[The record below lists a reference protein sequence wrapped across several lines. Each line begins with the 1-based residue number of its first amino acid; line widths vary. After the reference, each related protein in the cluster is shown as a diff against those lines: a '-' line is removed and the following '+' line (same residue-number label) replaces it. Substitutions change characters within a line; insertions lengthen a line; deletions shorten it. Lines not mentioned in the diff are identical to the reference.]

1 MSSVW
6 TRPNA
11 GNVSRTPAVEGG
23 EYADQAANPGHADGA
38 AFVRQLI
45 GDGAKVEATGRSIE
59 YWSGDSMS
67 DTGLA
72 YNISGRATVIEA
84 GVGERLAGFQDPIKA
99 IFGTSIC
106 HDKTVIVKRKYV
118 VGGAATITPE
128 RAPARTV
135 QVRED
140 VQSVELQ
147 RYGGDVTMNTNLF
160 LRPADAEA
168 EMTMKLDAQ
177 KKQLENKLVE
187 LGYNEIFDK
196 ALRLPD
202 VAVRANPTFSN
213 SGGVDVDS
221 PEARAY
227 ARTVYFRSCF
237 GAFAKHEFPLANLL
251 ASCKTSGA
259 YTSADGPG
267 TVLVIPHGSSEML
280 RYTKSSSMDYSI
292 SGLRTADQKPV
303 TMAIENV
310 AQDPSSGVKIM
321 VHVPPTS
328 YARSAALPSTDKGM
342 LSEDVSIFM
351 AYNIEAFNGTGLI
364 PDLQNGGWK
373 GIPEPDGIAPQ
384 RARAATGPG
393 SGEVVDQLIAN
404 LTTMHTTN
412 SFRTAAERVQL
423 RDYLLA
429 NLSGYNVADV
439 TVAEL
444 TAKHASIQQAKMTTY
459 LGLSM
464 APTSVQMGEIL
475 TGDERTTFWGK
486 VRAFA
491 SAFDFG
497 TIAGIC
503 DFKNVFVKSA
513 FGALG
518 PDESKYLIWLTY
530 VQFSGYESL
539 AKPPQDA
546 KMISEI
552 YADTMNGNDARHVV
566 GAMNVLRFLLGEAKL
581 GNNPSRVSDSVYASL
596 QQLCIYCKQVVS
608 VDSDDVKVLLPTDT
622 LPEKNSAVLDLF
634 SGVVHELASGAGVL
648 ANAVQGSVILAFI
661 FNVFGSGSAKYVVNG
676 DNATAYFKAG
686 NVVAIRQLVS
696 SLGHA
701 TDDETVNAAIATWTS
716 SQKAEEGKLA
726 AKAPPGDAQNGA
738 SEVAGRF
745 ATVAALESLFP
756 GGDTVVCADSVL
768 IGIVKAAVVER
779 GEGYDN
785 PLKRI
790 TASGTRAHWYQ
801 LWKTNYVS
809 DIKAGL
815 TTALNFAHM
824 IATSRMGA
832 WIARAAKIRILDV
845 YKDQLTEKV
854 FKYLVAAYTDTTST
868 VTVEATG
875 KVVGFEAAYGSSDQ
889 PPKWPFIIGRDGPDL
904 VGRAG
909 MLWDAYY
916 LGASAALEKPDALT
930 ASKYEIGKDLTL
942 FQAEKV
948 SYALVPLFLDIAID
962 AIRGTLASPA
972 LNAWINGLGGTFTDF
987 IKGFLTD
994 LPTADLTSLMS
1005 AKTRGGMG
1013 VSMGS
1018 TSAGIGAAARTPA
1031 AQFANAGIVHDVASN
1046 NPTRLYVRELR
1057 VKMSSAII
1065 AKCGSDTGEL
1075 LVGYPMTGVST
1086 NQRTESMTVALRVY
1100 LGAIL
1105 KKPEN
1110 VTIIP
1115 HVAFEGIVKHDEW
1128 FYAVPEPER
1137 GSSPASTNGIKFIEI
1152 PGDSFAGTLRTGYAY
1167 PGTYATR
1174 VSGTGKIEVKQENAG
1189 PLGHLDDPYYMECV
1203 NGLQVYKAAPMQ
1215 TVSYSK

>member
-351 AYNIEAFNGTGLI
+351 VYPHNAFTTTNNGLI

-373 GIPEPDGIAPQ
+373 RPSMPGTVGTVPYDSGDATPAKVYDEYEKVLREYETNNVMTLAERRLLNEYFSKSIRKVATDLEAAGTDVEEQKKFVKKILAGNMRINLSPTMSGLGRGLRQGRTAGTEDPSSGTDKIIIANGLKYDFGACTSIGDLFYDFVPAMLAGIDEPAKKIFIGNAIKPFSMGDSTVATKRVENLYTAMTKRGDSTKAIHNNFDVFDLIGRTMACVDKGNTSTLGSGVMHDLIKMWAHVEIIKRGLNAEPTVDGGINLMDSPQLAILKLSKQYSWIMDSTDSEVNKSTNVGQLAGMFTYPPGHPVCQLGPVSEYLDRGDSDLLKKFLVESCRLSEADATDATTPQAVGQFEKMKESAVKSVKGNKEIGIALAADEWIKWIAEQVGFPTFACLSLPLTAVVTALIHEDDVAAYGD
-384 RARAATGPG
+384 RAEQVKEHASTAWGKLCNAATGC
-393 SGEVVDQLIAN
+393 
-404 LTTMHTTN
+404 T
-412 SFRTAAERVQL
+412 
-423 RDYLLA
+423 
-429 NLSGYNVADV
+429 
-439 TVAEL
+439 
-444 TAKHASIQQAKMTTY
+444 
-459 LGLSM
+459 
-464 APTSVQMGEIL
+464 
-475 TGDERTTFWGK
+475 
-486 VRAFA
+486 
-491 SAFDFG
+491 DFISKLPS
-497 TIAGIC
+497 TIKIAG
-503 DFKNVFVKSA
+503 
-513 FGALG
+513 FGVA
-518 PDESKYLIWLTY
+518 
-530 VQFSGYESL
+530 
-539 AKPPQDA
+539 A
-546 KMISEI
+546 
-552 YADTMNGNDARHVV
+552 
-566 GAMNVLRFLLGEAKL
+566 
-581 GNNPSRVSDSVYASL
+581 VSM
-596 QQLCIYCKQVVS
+596 
-608 VDSDDVKVLLPTDT
+608 
-622 LPEKNSAVLDLF
+622 
-634 SGVVHELASGAGVL
+634 
-648 ANAVQGSVILAFI
+648 
-661 FNVFGSGSAKYVVNG
+661 
-676 DNATAYFKAG
+676 
-686 NVVAIRQLVS
+686 
-696 SLGHA
+696 
-701 TDDETVNAAIATWTS
+701 
-716 SQKAEEGKLA
+716 
-726 AKAPPGDAQNGA
+726 
-738 SEVAGRF
+738 
-745 ATVAALESLFP
+745 ATVAASLLHKDGFK
-756 GGDTVVCADSVL
+756 GVTD
-768 IGIVKAAVVER
+768 
-779 GEGYDN
+779 
-785 PLKRI
+785 
-790 TASGTRAHWYQ
+790 
-801 LWKTNYVS
+801 YV
-809 DIKAGL
+809 
-815 TTALNFAHM
+815 
-824 IATSRMGA
+824 
-832 WIARAAKIRILDV
+832 
-845 YKDQLTEKV
+845 
-854 FKYLVAAYTDTTST
+854 TST
-868 VTVEATG
+868 FNNGLRHISNVWSEKDGGKEA
-875 KVVGFEAAYGSSDQ
+875 
-889 PPKWPFIIGRDGPDL
+889 
-904 VGRAG
+904 
-909 MLWDAYY
+909 
-916 LGASAALEKPDALT
+916 ASAAIKKLRALNST
-930 ASKYEIGKDLTL
+930 TNGGYEAYLNGTDDSYLTQSSARAPLGRVIGYAKQIEQVRYGTT
-942 FQAEKV
+942 
-948 SYALVPLFLDIAID
+948 SGRALV
-962 AIRGTLASPA
+962 
-972 LNAWINGLGGTFTDF
+972 
-987 IKGFLTD
+987 
-994 LPTADLTSLMS
+994 
-1005 AKTRGGMG
+1005 
-1013 VSMGS
+1013 
-1018 TSAGIGAAARTPA
+1018 
-1031 AQFANAGIVHDVASN
+1031 
-1046 NPTRLYVRELR
+1046 VRELR

-1115 HVAFEGIVKHDEW
+1115 HVAFEGIVVHDDW
-1128 FYAVPEPER
+1128 FNAVA
-1137 GSSPASTNGIKFIEI
+1137 GDQSSSDPVATNGVEFTEVEVN
-1152 PGDSFAGTLRTGYAY
+1152 GGGRGRTGYAY
-1167 PGTYATR
+1167 PGTYANR
-1174 VSGTGKIEVKQENAG
+1174 NTGKIEIQQENAG

>member
-351 AYNIEAFNGTGLI
+351 AYDNDAFNGKGLI

-373 GIPEPDGIAPQ
+373 GIPTPGGIAPS
-384 RARAATGPG
+384 ARDATGAG
-393 SGEVVDQLIAN
+393 SGAVVEELIAN
-404 LTTMHTTN
+404 LTIMHTTN
-412 SFRTAAERVQL
+412 KFRTAAERGQL

-429 NLSGYNVADV
+429 NLSSYSVGDV
-439 TVAEL
+439 TVVNL
-444 TAKHASIQQAKMTTY
+444 TAKHALIQQAKMTTY

-464 APTSVQMGEIL
+464 APTSVQMGELL
-475 TGDERTTFWGK
+475 TGNENATYFGE

-491 SAFDFG
+491 SAFNFG

-503 DFKNVFVKSA
+503 DFKNVFVRGA

-518 PDESKYLIWLTY
+518 PDKSKYLIWLTY
-530 VQFSGYESL
+530 VQFSGYTSL
-539 AKPPQDA
+539 AKPPQDVG
-546 KMISEI
+546 MISEI
-552 YADTMNGNDARHVV
+552 YADTMNGKDARHVV

-581 GNNPSRVSDSVYASL
+581 GNNPYHVSDSVYASL
-596 QQLCIYCKQVVS
+596 QQLCIYCRQVVS
-608 VDSDDVKVLLPTDT
+608 VNSDAVNVLLPTDT
-622 LPEKNSAVLDLF
+622 LPGKDSAVLDLF
-634 SGVVHELASGAGVL
+634 SGVVHELAGGSGVL
-648 ANAVQGSVILAFI
+648 ENAVQGSVILAFI

-676 DNATAYFKAG
+676 DNATVYFKG
-686 NVVAIRQLVS
+686 GETTAIKQLAS
-696 SLGHA
+696 SLGHS
-701 TDDETVNAAIATWTS
+701 TDDATVDAAIATWKS
-716 SQKAEEGKLA
+716 LQKDEAVKLA
-726 AKAPPGDAQNGA
+726 AKAPGDAQNGA
-738 SEVAGRF
+738 SEIAGRF
-745 ATVAALESLFP
+745 ATVSALESLFP
-756 GGDTVVCADSVL
+756 DGDTVVCADSVL
-768 IGIVKAAVVER
+768 IGIVKAAIVER
-779 GEGYDN
+779 GEGYDS

-790 TASGTRAHWYQ
+790 TATGTRAHWYD
-801 LWKTNYVS
+801 LWKSSYVS

-832 WIARAAKIRILDV
+832 WIARAAKTRILDV
-845 YKDQLTEKV
+845 YKGDLSIRV
-854 FKYLVAAYTDTTST
+854 FKYIVSAYTDEDST
-868 VTVEATG
+868 IDVGGEAVNRQDFLDG
-875 KVVGFEAAYGSSDQ
+875 DE
-889 PPKWPFIIGRDGPDL
+889 PPSKWPFIIGEHGRNLVAIFAFIWDL
-904 VGRAG
+904 
-909 MLWDAYY
+909 YY
-916 LGASAALEKPDALT
+916 ASAPITLT
-930 ASKYEIGKDLTL
+930 RPVELTEAKYETGKDLTL
-942 FQAEKV
+942 LQATQV
-948 SYALVPLFLDIAID
+948 CDAVVPLMVDMAID
-962 AIRGTLASPA
+962 LMHGTFASQA
-972 LNAWINGLGGTFTDF
+972 LNNWFNGA
-987 IKGFLTD
+987 KGSSLVGIFSEFLTGI
-994 LPTADLTSLMS
+994 PTDLTS

-1018 TSAGIGAAARTPA
+1018 TSAGIGAAARSPA
-1031 AQFANAGIVHDVASN
+1031 AQFANAGITHNTPAD
-1046 NPTRLYVRELR
+1046 PKRLYVRELR

-1137 GSSPASTNGIKFIEI
+1137 ESSPASTNGIKFVEI
-1152 PGDSFAGTLRTGYAY
+1152 PGASFAGTPRTGYAY

-1174 VSGTGKIEVKQENAG
+1174 DTGKIEIKQENAG

>member
-351 AYNIEAFNGTGLI
+351 AYDNDAFNGKGLI

-373 GIPEPDGIAPQ
+373 GIPTPGGIAPS
-384 RARAATGPG
+384 ARAATGAG
-393 SGEVVDQLIAN
+393 SGAVVEELIAN
-404 LTTMHTTN
+404 LTIMHTTN
-412 SFRTAAERVQL
+412 KFRTAAERGQL

-429 NLSGYNVADV
+429 NLSSYSVGDV
-439 TVAEL
+439 TVVNL
-444 TAKHASIQQAKMTTY
+444 TAKHALIQQAKMTTY

-464 APTSVQMGEIL
+464 APTSVQMGELL
-475 TGDERTTFWGK
+475 TGNENATYFGE

-491 SAFDFG
+491 SAFNFG

-503 DFKNVFVKSA
+503 DFKNVFVRGA

-518 PDESKYLIWLTY
+518 PDKSKYLIWLTY
-530 VQFSGYESL
+530 VQFSGYTSL
-539 AKPPQDA
+539 AKPPQDVD
-546 KMISEI
+546 MISEI
-552 YADTMNGNDARHVV
+552 YADTMNGKDARHVV

-581 GNNPSRVSDSVYASL
+581 GNNPYHVSDSVYASL
-596 QQLCIYCKQVVS
+596 QQLCIYCRQVVS
-608 VDSDDVKVLLPTDT
+608 VNSDAVNVLLPTDT
-622 LPEKNSAVLDLF
+622 LPGKDSAVLDLF
-634 SGVVHELASGAGVL
+634 SGVVHELAGGSGVL
-648 ANAVQGSVILAFI
+648 ENAVQGSVILAFI

-676 DNATAYFKAG
+676 DNAMVYFKG
-686 NVVAIRQLVS
+686 GETTAIRELVS
-696 SLGHA
+696 SLGHS
-701 TDDETVNAAIATWTS
+701 TDDATVDAAIVTWKS
-716 SQKAEEGKLA
+716 LQKDEEVKLA
-726 AKAPPGDAQNGA
+726 AKAPGDAQNGA
-738 SEVAGRF
+738 SEIAGRF
-745 ATVAALESLFP
+745 ATVSALESLFP
-756 GGDTVVCADSVL
+756 DGDTVVCADSVL
-768 IGIVKAAVVER
+768 IGIVKAAIVER
-779 GEGYDN
+779 GEGYDD

-790 TASGTRAHWYQ
+790 TANGTRAHWYQ
-801 LWKTNYVS
+801 LWKSNYLS

-815 TTALNFAHM
+815 TTAINFAHM

-832 WIARAAKIRILDV
+832 WIARAAKTRIMHA
-845 YKDQLTEKV
+845 YKREMSRSV
-854 FKYLVAAYTDTTST
+854 FRYLVSRYTDTKST
-868 VTVEATG
+868 ILDPNGEVTYEDV
-875 KVVGFEAAYGSSDQ
+875 YGSSDQ
-889 PPKWPFIIGRDGPDL
+889 PPKWPLFLGTDGLDL
-904 VGRAG
+904 VDRAG
-909 MLWDAYY
+909 YLWDAYY
-916 LGASAALEKPDALT
+916 LGASVALVKPDALT
-930 ASKYEIGKDLTL
+930 VTNYTSGADLTL
-942 FQAEKV
+942 LQAETL
-948 SYALVPLFLDIAID
+948 SDALVPLFLDIAID
-962 AIRGTLASPA
+962 TTRGTLANPA
-972 LNAWINGLGGTFTDF
+972 LNAWINGLGGTFTGF
-987 IKGFLTD
+987 IRGFLTD
-994 LPTADLTSLMS
+994 IPPADLTSLTS

-1031 AQFANAGIVHDVASN
+1031 AQFLNAGIVHKTPAD
-1046 NPTRLYVRELR
+1046 PKRLYVRELR

-1137 GSSPASTNGIKFIEI
+1137 ESSPVSTNGIKFVEI
-1152 PGDSFAGTLRTGYAY
+1152 PGASFAGTPRTGYAY

-1174 VSGTGKIEVKQENAG
+1174 DTGKIEIQQENAG

>member
-351 AYNIEAFNGTGLI
+351 VYPHDAFTSDGLI

-373 GIPEPDGIAPQ
+373 RPSLPGGVGTVPYDSRNAAPAEVYDEYEKVVLEYETNNVMTLAERRLLNEYFSKSIRKVAAELETAGTDVDEQKKFVKKILAGNMRINLSPTMSGLGRGLRQGRTAGTEDPLSDTDKIIIANGLDYKFGACTSIGHLFYDFVPAMLDGIDEGAKKIFIGNAIKPYAKGDSTVATNKVEILYDAMTKGGDSVKAVHNNFDVFSLIVRAMSCVGKDNTSTLGEGVMHDLIKMWAHVEIIKKGLDAEPTAGDSINLADSPQ
-384 RARAATGPG
+384 LAIVKLSKQYNWIMDSTD
-393 SGEVVDQLIAN
+393 SEVN
-404 LTTMHTTN
+404 KTTN
-412 SFRTAAERVQL
+412 VGQLAGMFTYPQGHAVCLLGPVSEYLDLGNSGLLKKYLVESCRLTELEAAVATTPDAVGQFAAMKESAVNSVNGNKDIGTALAADEWLKWVAKKVGFPTFVCLSLPLTAVVAGAIHADDIRTYGDRAEQVKAYANTAWGNLCTAAAGCT
-423 RDYLLA
+423 DFISK
-429 NLSGYNVADV
+429 LS
-439 TVAEL
+439 
-444 TAKHASIQQAKMTTY
+444 
-459 LGLSM
+459 
-464 APTSVQMGEIL
+464 PTI
-475 TGDERTTFWGK
+475 K
-486 VRAFA
+486 
-491 SAFDFG
+491 
-497 TIAGIC
+497 IA
-503 DFKNVFVKSA
+503 
-513 FGALG
+513 
-518 PDESKYLIWLTY
+518 
-530 VQFSGYESL
+530 
-539 AKPPQDA
+539 
-546 KMISEI
+546 
-552 YADTMNGNDARHVV
+552 
-566 GAMNVLRFLLGEAKL
+566 
-581 GNNPSRVSDSVYASL
+581 
-596 QQLCIYCKQVVS
+596 
-608 VDSDDVKVLLPTDT
+608 
-622 LPEKNSAVLDLF
+622 
-634 SGVVHELASGAGVL
+634 GAGV
-648 ANAVQGSVILAFI
+648 AAVSMAAVAASILHPDGFAGVKDYVAST
-661 FNVFGSGSAKYVVNG
+661 FNNG
-676 DNATAYFKAG
+676 LRSLG
-686 NVVAIRQLVS
+686 NVWS
-696 SLGHA
+696 EKDG
-701 TDDETVNAAIATWTS
+701 
-716 SQKAEEGKLA
+716 GKEA
-726 AKAPPGDAQNGA
+726 AKAAI
-738 SEVAGRF
+738 EELR
-745 ATVAALESLFP
+745 
-756 GGDTVVCADSVL
+756 
-768 IGIVKAAVVER
+768 
-779 GEGYDN
+779 
-785 PLKRI
+785 
-790 TASGTRAHWYQ
+790 
-801 LWKTNYVS
+801 
-809 DIKAGL
+809 
-815 TTALNFAHM
+815 ALNSKAN
-824 IATSRMGA
+824 G
-832 WIARAAKIRILDV
+832 
-845 YKDQLTEKV
+845 
-854 FKYLVAAYTDTTST
+854 
-868 VTVEATG
+868 
-875 KVVGFEAAYGSSDQ
+875 GFEAFYHGTEPSYLTQSSAQ
-889 PPKWPFIIGRDGPDL
+889 APLGRVIGYAKQIEQVR
-904 VGRAG
+904 
-909 MLWDAYY
+909 Y
-916 LGASAALEKPDALT
+916 KTT
-930 ASKYEIGKDLTL
+930 ASDR
-942 FQAEKV
+942 
-948 SYALVPLFLDIAID
+948 ALV
-962 AIRGTLASPA
+962 
-972 LNAWINGLGGTFTDF
+972 
-987 IKGFLTD
+987 
-994 LPTADLTSLMS
+994 
-1005 AKTRGGMG
+1005 
-1013 VSMGS
+1013 
-1018 TSAGIGAAARTPA
+1018 
-1031 AQFANAGIVHDVASN
+1031 
-1046 NPTRLYVRELR
+1046 VRELR

-1115 HVAFEGIVKHDEW
+1115 HVAFEGIVVHDDW
-1128 FYAVPEPER
+1128 FHAVAGDQSER
-1137 GSSPASTNGIKFIEI
+1137 DPVATNGVKFTEVEVD
-1152 PGDSFAGTLRTGYAY
+1152 GRGRGRTGYAY
-1167 PGTYATR
+1167 PGTYAKR
-1174 VSGTGKIEVKQENAG
+1174 NNSKIEIQQENAG

>member
-351 AYNIEAFNGTGLI
+351 VYPHDAFTNDGLI

-373 GIPEPDGIAPQ
+373 YPKTPD
-384 RARAATGPG
+384 TLVNVG
-393 SGEVVDQLIAN
+393 SAGTESPAQVYGKYEEVVRIYIADNVMTLAQRQLLNEYFSKSMHKVADDLAAAASDPEKQKKIIEKILTGNMRIN
-404 LTTMHTTN
+404 LSPTM
-412 SFRTAAERVQL
+412 SGLGRGLRQGRTAAGMENSARTKERMKENARKYDFGKCTSIGHLFYNFVPAMFNGIEESEQKIFIGNAVDPVVKGDSSVATNRVEILYAAMTSGGKGDSAKAIHNNFDVFMVIMRMMACINTTVNTTKLGSGVMLDLLKLWNHVEEIKKGLKVDPTATGTINLTKDSPPIAIVKLASQYNWIMDCDDTEVNKTTNVGQLTGMFTVPPDTIVCQLGKVSEWLDRGNIASLKDYLMEACGLSEADAEAATTSQSVGQFEKMKKGAVKLAEGNGEIGTAIAADEWVKGIAKDLGFTAFACLSLPLTALVAGTIHKGDFKAYRDQAERVEEYASTAWGKL
-423 RDYLLA
+423 CAAAAGCTDFID
-429 NLSGYNVADV
+429 NLSPA
-439 TVAEL
+439 
-444 TAKHASIQQAKMTTY
+444 
-459 LGLSM
+459 
-464 APTSVQMGEIL
+464 
-475 TGDERTTFWGK
+475 
-486 VRAFA
+486 
-491 SAFDFG
+491 
-497 TIAGIC
+497 
-503 DFKNVFVKSA
+503 VK
-513 FGALG
+513 F
-518 PDESKYLIWLTY
+518 
-530 VQFSGYESL
+530 
-539 AKPPQDA
+539 
-546 KMISEI
+546 
-552 YADTMNGNDARHVV
+552 
-566 GAMNVLRFLLGEAKL
+566 
-581 GNNPSRVSDSVYASL
+581 
-596 QQLCIYCKQVVS
+596 
-608 VDSDDVKVLLPTDT
+608 
-622 LPEKNSAVLDLF
+622 
-634 SGVVHELASGAGVL
+634 ASGAACAL
-648 ANAVQGSVILAFI
+648 SI
-661 FNVFGSGSAKYVVNG
+661 
-676 DNATAYFKAG
+676 
-686 NVVAIRQLVS
+686 
-696 SLGHA
+696 
-701 TDDETVNAAIATWTS
+701 
-716 SQKAEEGKLA
+716 
-726 AKAPPGDAQNGA
+726 
-738 SEVAGRF
+738 
-745 ATVAALESLFP
+745 ATVAGSLLHP
-756 GGDTVVCADSVL
+756 GGIDGLAEQVASSVRSGL
-768 IGIVKAAVVER
+768 NHFTNVFSKEEGGQEAASKAA
-779 GEGYDN
+779 
-785 PLKRI
+785 
-790 TASGTRAHWYQ
+790 
-801 LWKTNYVS
+801 
-809 DIKAGL
+809 
-815 TTALNFAHM
+815 
-824 IATSRMGA
+824 
-832 WIARAAKIRILDV
+832 
-845 YKDQLTEKV
+845 
-854 FKYLVAAYTDTTST
+854 
-868 VTVEATG
+868 
-875 KVVGFEAAYGSSDQ
+875 EAAIEKLSESAHVFSDTLEQDDLLAPLGKPISFSDQ
-889 PPKWPFIIGRDGPDL
+889 VKHVRYNSNAVD
-904 VGRAG
+904 
-909 MLWDAYY
+909 
-916 LGASAALEKPDALT
+916 SNAADR
-930 ASKYEIGKDLTL
+930 
-942 FQAEKV
+942 
-948 SYALVPLFLDIAID
+948 ALV
-962 AIRGTLASPA
+962 
-972 LNAWINGLGGTFTDF
+972 
-987 IKGFLTD
+987 
-994 LPTADLTSLMS
+994 
-1005 AKTRGGMG
+1005 
-1013 VSMGS
+1013 
-1018 TSAGIGAAARTPA
+1018 
-1031 AQFANAGIVHDVASN
+1031 
-1046 NPTRLYVRELR
+1046 VRELR

-1115 HVAFEGIVKHDEW
+1115 HVAFEGIVVHDDW
-1128 FYAVPEPER
+1128 FNAVAGDQYASDPV
-1137 GSSPASTNGIKFIEI
+1137 ATNGVKFTEVGGNGRI
-1152 PGDSFAGTLRTGYAY
+1152 GYAY
-1167 PGTYATR
+1167 PGTYAERDTA
-1174 VSGTGKIEVKQENAG
+1174 GTGEIKIKQENAG